1 MCLFVGIDWGS
12 QAHSVCVVDAQGRRL
27 DRFEV
32 SHSADGLSSLSRRL
46 RRHESPGQISVAIER
61 PNGLIVDT
69 LLHEG
74 FTLVPVQPNAVAG
87 YRSRYSTAG
96 AKNDPADAYLLA
108 DVLRTD
114 GHRLRQL
121 KPSSDQLKALRAQ
134 VHVRDD
140 LVHQRVRSE
149 NQLRSLLES
158 FWPGPLGL
166 FSEFSSLISLAFLEH
181 FPSPQAAAGLT
192 ERRLTAFL
200 KRQSYNGGQKP
211 GDLLAKLR
219 AAAPG
224 RCGAQEARI
233 KGELVQSQVRILQ
246 RLVAELSLLTKQIEG
261 ALEQMDDGLW
271 LRSFPCIGKINAAQ
285 ILVELGDDR
294 ERFAN
299 SEELSA
305 VAGVSPVP
313 DSSGQPKHRQ
323 TKRGKKKPLPVK
335 FRYACNHRLRNAL
348 THWADSSRHQ
358 SPWATQLYE
367 KATKE
372 KGYSHAHAIRI
383 LARAWARVLFR
394 CWKDRTPYDE
404 ERHLQAVRKQQVTRH
419 GGPKATSRRK
429 G

>member
-12 QAHSVCVVDAQGRRL
+12 QAHSVCVVDAQGRRV

-32 SHSADGLSSLSRRL
+32 SHTADGLHSLSQRL
-46 RRHESPGQISVAIER
+46 RRRESPDQVSVAIER
-61 PNGLIVDT
+61 PNGLLVDT
-69 LLHEG
+69 LLREG

-96 AKNDPADAYLLA
+96 AKSDPSDAYLLA

-121 KPSSDQLKALRAQ
+121 KPSSDELKALRAQ

-149 NQLRSLLES
+149 NQLRCLLES

-192 ERRLTAFL
+192 ERRLAAFL

-211 GDLLAKLR
+211 NDLLAKLR

-224 RCGAQEARI
+224 GCGPAEARI
-233 KGELVQSQVRILQ
+233 KGELVQAQVRILQ
-246 RLVAELSLLTKQIEG
+246 RLVVEISRLTKQIEG
-261 ALEQMDDGLW
+261 TVEQMDEGNW
-271 LRSFPCIGKINAAQ
+271 LCSFPSIGRINAAQ
-285 ILVELGDDR
+285 ILVELGDER
-294 ERFAN
+294 ERFAS

-305 VAGVSPVP
+305 VAGVVPVP
-313 DSSGQPKHRQ
+313 DSSGQPK
-323 TKRGKKKPLPVK
+323 RGRKKPLPAK

-358 SPWATQLYE
+358 SPWAKQLYE

-394 CWKDRTPYDE
+394 CWQDRTPYDE
-404 ERHLQAVRKQQVTRH
+404 ERHLQAVKRQQSTKS
-419 GGPKATSRRK
+419 GKPKPTSRRK
-429 G
+429 R

>member
-1 MCLFVGIDWGS
+1 MCLFVGVDWGS
-12 QAHSVCVVDAQGRRL
+12 QAHSVCVVNAQGRRV

-32 SHSADGLSSLSRRL
+32 SHTADGLHSLSQRLCRR
-46 RRHESPGQISVAIER
+46 ESPDQISVAIER
-61 PNGLIVDT
+61 PNGLLVDS
-69 LLHEG
+69 LLREG
-74 FTLVPVQPNAVAG
+74 FTIVPIQPNAVDG

-96 AKNDPADAYLLA
+96 AKSDPSDAYLLA

-121 KPSSDQLKALRAQ
+121 KPSSDELKALRAQ

-166 FSEFSSLISLAFLEH
+166 FSELSSQISLAFLEH
-181 FPSPQAAAGLT
+181 FPSPQSAAGLT
-192 ERRLTAFL
+192 ERKLAAFL
-200 KRQSYNGGQKP
+200 KRQAYNGGQKP
-211 GDLLAKLR
+211 HDLLAKLH

-224 RCGAQEARI
+224 GCGQLEARI
-233 KGELVQSQVRILQ
+233 KGELIQAQVRILQ
-246 RLVAELSLLTKQIEG
+246 RLVVEISLLTKQIED
-261 ALEQMDDGLW
+261 ALDQMDDGSW
-271 LRSFPCIGKINAAQ
+271 LRSFPCIGRINAAQ

-305 VAGVSPVP
+305 LAGVSPVP

-323 TKRGKKKPLPVK
+323 TKRGKNKPLPAK

-348 THWADSSRHQ
+348 THWADSSRHK
-358 SPWATQLYE
+358 SAWAAQLYE

-383 LARAWARVLFR
+383 LARAWARVLWR
-394 CWKDRTPYDE
+394 CWKERAPYDP
-404 ERHLQAVRKQQVTRH
+404 ERHRLAVQKRQPAKPARPKPTRRR
-419 GGPKATSRRK
+419 GG
-429 G
+429 